1 MRVDKQLE
9 AAPRAPALW
18 CRRHAPVGIDR
29 SDTSRSASP
38 SAPSAAR
45 EGDLARSRRDLE
57 RLRPERERRVAIAL

>member
-38 SAPSAAR
+38 SAPSAAS
-45 EGDLARSRRDLE
+45 GDLARSRRDLE
-57 RLRPERERRVAIAL
+57 RLRPERERRVAIAM